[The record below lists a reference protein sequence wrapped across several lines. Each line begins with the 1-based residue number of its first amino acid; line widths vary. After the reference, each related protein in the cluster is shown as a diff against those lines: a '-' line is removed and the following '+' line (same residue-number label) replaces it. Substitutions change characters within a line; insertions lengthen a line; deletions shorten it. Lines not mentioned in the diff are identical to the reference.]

1 MCRLSVRKERIVMT
15 KIIFYRSGGVFYG
28 FEEQGHTGYGEEG
41 WDILC
46 SALSSM
52 TMFLINT
59 VEVAYD
65 SSVDYEIDDNTT
77 TIRVKCRAAL
87 PEFEADELKRYAV
100 SGIFLGYYQQLSD
113 MLEDY
118 GDYLDVQ
125 VVNRPYDGEKSVR

>member
-1 MCRLSVRKERIVMT
+1 MT

-41 WDILC
+41 GDILC
-46 SALSSM
+46 SALSAM

-59 VEVAYD
+59 VEIAYA

-77 TIRVKCRAAL
+77 TIRVTCRAAL
-87 PEFEADELKRYAV
+87 PEFEADECKRYAV
-100 SGIFLGYYQQLSD
+100 SGIFMGYYQQLSD

-125 VVNRPYDGEKSVR
+125 VINRPFGG